1 MDLFS
6 KIQSWMTSGLVLL
19 LVAVSGYAMIQD
31 RALDDARRQR
41 DDAVRARQ
49 AAERAIVVLA
59 DQAAE
64 NARIAGE
71 KADGRESIVAAPASE
86 DGPVAPVLQ
95 RGLDAA
101 DRIGGLK

>member
-1 MDLFS
+1 MLS
-6 KIQSWMTSGLVLL
+6 KLQGWMTSGLVLL
-19 LVAVSGYAMIQD
+19 LIAVAGYAMIQD

-41 DDAVRARQ
+41 DEAVRARQ

-59 DQAAE
+59 DQASE
-64 NARIAGE
+64 NARIAE
-71 KADGRESIVAAPASE
+71 EQSKGRESIVAAPASE

-101 DRIGGLK
+101 DRIGGIQ